1 MSRNIL
7 EIFSRYHPDPDTERD
22 KVLMH
27 YDPAMHDYSQDKPVW
42 EEIAPGHFIY
52 GNGAELEGY
61 RHEIS

>member
-1 MSRNIL
+1 
-7 EIFSRYHPDPDTERD
+7 
-22 KVLMH
+22 MH

-42 EEIAPGHFIY
+42 EEIAPDHFIY